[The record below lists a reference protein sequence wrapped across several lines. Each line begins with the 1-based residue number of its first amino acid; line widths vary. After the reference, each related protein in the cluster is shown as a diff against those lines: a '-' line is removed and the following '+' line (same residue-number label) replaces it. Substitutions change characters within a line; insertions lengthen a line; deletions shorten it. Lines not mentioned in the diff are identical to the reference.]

1 MLPMIVDSVYEI
13 NKALADGKKV
23 LVEGAN
29 APMLDIDFGTYP
41 FVTSSSASIGGICTG
56 LGVSPHKIGTV
67 FGIVKAYTTRVGEGP
82 FPTEQLVG
90 KRGKC
95 EA

>member
-23 LVEGAN
+23 
-29 APMLDIDFGTYP
+29 

-82 FPTEQLVG
+82 FPTEQLVRKG
-90 KRGKC
+90 GRSD
-95 EA
+95 A

>member
-1 MLPMIVDSVYEI
+1 MIVDSVYEI
-13 NKALADGKKV
+13 NQALKEGKKV

-29 APMLDIDFGTYP
+29 APMLDVDFGTYP

-67 FGIVKAYTTRVGEGP
+67 YGIVKAYTTRVGEGS
-82 FPTEQLVG
+82 FPTEQLVVAIPP
-90 KRGKC
+90 C

>member
-1 MLPMIVDSVYEI
+1 MIVDSVYEI
-13 NKALADGKKV
+13 NQALKEGKKV

-29 APMLDIDFGTYP
+29 APMLDVDFGTDP

-67 FGIVKAYTTRVGEGP
+67 YGIVKAYTTRVGEGP
-82 FPTEQLVG
+82 FPTEQLVVAIPP
-90 KRGKC
+90 C